1 MMSKGGLQPRMP
13 SLPLLQPLG
22 LELLGLELLGLEE
35 DWCWLGQS
43 EEQSEQEDEEEEDP
57 GEEGQENV
65 EVEDSEGL
73 R

>member
-1 MMSKGGLQPRMP
+1 MP
-13 SLPLLQPLG
+13 SLSLLLQPLG
-22 LELLGLELLGLEE
+22 LELLGLED
-35 DWCWLGQS
+35 DWCWLRQS
-43 EEQSEQEDEEEEDP
+43 EEQSEQENEEEEDP

>member
-1 MMSKGGLQPRMP
+1 MP
-13 SLPLLQPLG
+13 SLPLLQP
-22 LELLGLELLGLEE
+22 LGLELLGLEE